1 LGILTSQL
9 SINGIALDRYRAIN
23 EYCAALAMNICDE
36 GGIDI
41 TKKAIWQDKDI
52 IIKGLKDGDLK
63 NWIQEKE
70 RGKLTSLE
78 VKSQPSRAEVYIDL
92 V

>member
-1 LGILTSQL
+1 
-9 SINGIALDRYRAIN
+9 
-23 EYCAALAMNICDE
+23 
-36 GGIDI
+36 
-41 TKKAIWQDKDI
+41 
-52 IIKGLKDGDLK
+52 LK